1 MSKQPGLNHKYYSYS
16 HTQQLIIPTW
26 SLSCPCLPSL
36 YIYVYSL
43 LLACTIFLNTSKDK
57 THEDQSTAVMAK
69 NGPYVYTKIE
79 KEDPQ
84 ELIHRRAQ
92 FLIHKVL
99 ERADNKTR
107 QQHQRKR
114 SSGPLIIIRVAG
126 IRMRIGK
133 KLRKLRKNNSCV
145 CKNLV
150 SRLIKSV
157 KRFLSSSSSSRTISD
172 LPPLFSLQV

>member
-1 MSKQPGLNHKYYSYS
+1 
-16 HTQQLIIPTW
+16 
-26 SLSCPCLPSL
+26 
-36 YIYVYSL
+36 
-43 LLACTIFLNTSKDK
+43 
-57 THEDQSTAVMAK
+57 MAK
-69 NGPYVYTKIE
+69 NNPHVYIKME

-92 FLIHKVL
+92 FLIQKVL

-107 QQHQRKR
+107 QQQQRKR
-114 SSGPLIIIRVAG
+114 SSSGPLIIIRVAG

-133 KLRKLRKNNSCV
+133 KLRKLRKNNGCV
-145 CKNLV
+145 CKNLI
-150 SRLIKSV
+150 SRFIKSF

>member
-1 MSKQPGLNHKYYSYS
+1 M
-16 HTQQLIIPTW
+16 
-26 SLSCPCLPSL
+26 
-36 YIYVYSL
+36 
-43 LLACTIFLNTSKDK
+43 LLACTIFLNTPKDK
-57 THEDQSTAVMAK
+57 THKDQSTAIMAR
-69 NGPYVYTKIE
+69 NNPYVYTKME

-92 FLIHKVL
+92 FLIQKVL
-99 ERADNKTR
+99 ERADNRTR

-114 SSGPLIIIRVAG
+114 SSGPLIIIRVTG

-133 KLRKLRKNNSCV
+133 KLRKLRKNNSCL
-145 CKNLV
+145 CKNLI
-150 SRLIKSV
+150 SRFIKSF

>member
-1 MSKQPGLNHKYYSYS
+1 
-16 HTQQLIIPTW
+16 
-26 SLSCPCLPSL
+26 
-36 YIYVYSL
+36 
-43 LLACTIFLNTSKDK
+43 
-57 THEDQSTAVMAK
+57 MAK
-69 NGPYVYTKIE
+69 NNPYVYTKME

-92 FLIHKVL
+92 FLIQKVL
-99 ERADNKTR
+99 ERADNRTR
-107 QQHQRKR
+107 PQYQRKR

-133 KLRKLRKNNSCV
+133 KLRKLRKNNCV
-145 CKNLV
+145 CKNLI
-150 SRLIKSV
+150 SRFIKSF